1 MDGTKKTCVKDAFV
15 VTARWEGHKAN
26 QPRAEMV
33 SQKKVNE
40 DLAHLADEEMQIGEA
55 VMYFREQVMA
65 LLRASLGFMY

>member
-1 MDGTKKTCVKDAFV
+1 
-15 VTARWEGHKAN
+15 
-26 QPRAEMV
+26 MV